1 MDTKELKALI
11 KESVRE
17 VLREER
23 LMLCDSL
30 IPYVTDEE
38 QAEIEEEFGLPSDY
52 ESDEMIDMTNWVK
65 HSGKIS
71 ETSS

>member
-1 MDTKELKALI
+1 METKELKALI

-30 IPYVTDEE
+30 IPYITDEE
-38 QAEIEEEFGLPSDY
+38 QAEIEEEFGSPSDY
-52 ESDEMIDMTNWVK
+52 ENNEIIDMTDWVK
-65 HSGKIS
+65 NSGQIS